1 MLLPLRDLDDR
12 HDFFNL
18 PPITSSANS
27 KGLAA
32 RIEGVQSAANIL
44 AQIALADSPVDTMAD
59 IRALSS

>member
-1 MLLPLRDLDDR
+1 MIGMI
-12 HDFFNL
+12 FFNL